1 MISVVMPQMGESIA
15 EGTIVKWLKRAGDA
29 VARDEPLFE
38 ITTDK
43 VDTEVPAPAAGTLA
57 EILVKEGETVEVG
70 TPVARVAEAGEAPTS
85 GSSANAPPSRALP
98 VAPIEKTADA
108 PGEHFRATQLL
119 RVVSFRRRPEKTG
132 AAASQTSAR
141 SLSPAVLD
149 TARRAGM
156 SIGTLTGVQGS
167 GRGGRVTKRDVEH
180 YLQQHGPSGGPAAL
194 APASSPGSDAAQPP
208 RQYLYQPKPGDER
221 VAMST
226 VRKKIA
232 HHMTWSTRISPH
244 ATAIAECD
252 MSRAA
257 DLMETAGQ
265 RFEAS
270 VGAPLTYTALVA
282 HAAVKALGEF
292 RTLNASVIGHGDEL
306 VLKPAVNLGV
316 AVALPDSGDLIVPV
330 IREADGLS
338 LAGFAR
344 AIKDLATRA
353 RARRLRPED
362 VQDGTFTLT
371 NPGIFGGLTGT
382 PILNQ
387 PEVAILGLGAVTKR
401 PVVVDDAIAIKP
413 IMLMSLTFDH
423 RAADGMIAFQYL
435 ARVREHLEVLPPD
448 LDPRRSGC

>member
-15 EGTIVKWLKRAGDA
+15 EGTVVKWLKRAGDA

-43 VDTEVPAPAAGTLA
+43 VDTEVPSPAAGTLA

-70 TPVARVAEAGEAPTS
+70 TPVARIAEAGEATTT
-85 GSSANAPPSRALP
+85 GSPADGPSSNAEA
-98 VAPIEKTADA
+98 VAPVEKMADA
-108 PGEHFRATQLL
+108 PGGHFRTAQPPQ
-119 RVVSFRRRPEKTG
+119 VVSFRRGPEKAGG
-132 AAASQTSAR
+132 AAAQASSR
-141 SLSPAVLD
+141 SFSPAVLD
-149 TARRAGM
+149 TARSAGM
-156 SIGTLTGVQGS
+156 SLGTLTGVQGS
-167 GRGGRVTKRDVEH
+167 GRGGRLTKRDVER
-180 YLQQHGPSGGPAAL
+180 YLQQHGPGGGPAS
-194 APASSPGSDAAQPP
+194 APASSPGGDTAPPP
-208 RQYLYQPKPGDER
+208 REYLYQPKAGDER
-221 VAMST
+221 VPMSA

-244 ATAIAECD
+244 ATAITECD

-257 DLMETAGQ
+257 DLMETAGL

-282 HAAVKALGEF
+282 QAAVKALGEF
-292 RTLNASVIGHGDEL
+292 RTLNASVIGHGHGDEL

-316 AVALPDSGDLIVPV
+316 AVALPDSGELIVPV

-338 LAGFAR
+338 LAGFAK

-353 RARRLRPED
+353 RSRRLRPED

-423 RAADGMIAFQYL
+423 RAADGMVAFQYL
-435 ARVREHLEVLPPD
+435 ARVREHLETLPPD
-448 LDPRRSGC
+448 LDTLR